1 MMGGDPSLS
10 KQLLSTKQK
19 FWTRVTSSTGE
30 QVQIVCA
37 DSAAQIKARCP
48 QLEVFEPDTAW
59 QTGHEG
65 QLFREYDI
73 EKNYSE
79 LMQNTQPNTQ

>member
-10 KQLLSTKQK
+10 KQLLSSKQK
-19 FWTRVTSSTGE
+19 FWTRAVRSADE
-30 QVQIVCA
+30 QVQIICA
-37 DSAAQIKARCP
+37 DSAAQIKSQCP
-48 QLEVFEPDTAW
+48 QLEIFEPNTEW
-59 QTGHEG
+59 QAAHEG

>member
-19 FWTRVTSSTGE
+19 FWTRVTGSKGE

-48 QLEVFEPDTAW
+48 QLEVFEPGTAW

-73 EKNYSE
+73 EKNHSE
-79 LMQNTQPNTQ
+79 LMQNTQPNT

>member
-10 KQLLSTKQK
+10 KQLLSSKQK
-19 FWTRVTSSTGE
+19 FWTRAIRHADE
-30 QVQIVCA
+30 QVQIICA
-37 DSAAQIKARCP
+37 DSAAQIKSQCP
-48 QLEVFEPDTAW
+48 QLEIFEPSAEW
-59 QTGHEG
+59 QAAHEG

-79 LMQNTQPNTQ
+79 LMQNTQSNTQ

>member
-10 KQLLSTKQK
+10 KQLLSSKQK
-19 FWTRVTSSTGE
+19 FWTRAVRRADE
-30 QVQIVCA
+30 QVQIICA
-37 DSAAQIKARCP
+37 GSAAQIKTRCP
-48 QLEVFEPDTAW
+48 QLEIFEPSTEW
-59 QTGHEG
+59 QAAHEG